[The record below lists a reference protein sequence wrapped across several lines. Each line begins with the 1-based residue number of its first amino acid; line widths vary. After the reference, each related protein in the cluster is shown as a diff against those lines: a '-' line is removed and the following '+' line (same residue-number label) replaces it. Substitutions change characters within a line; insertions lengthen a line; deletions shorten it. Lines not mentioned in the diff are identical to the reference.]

1 MKRCSLLLIVAMVFM
16 FSSCHKNS
24 SVQQTDIDY
33 SKVAIP
39 SFCADSAYSYVS
51 AQCAF
56 GPRIPESKA
65 HDKCASYLVAFM
77 RQYADTVIEQDFT
90 TKLYNG
96 KVVRGK
102 NIIASF
108 NTDKTDRIVLASH
121 WDSRLWADNDKDEAN
136 HKKPVLAANDGAS
149 GVGVL
154 MEIARALKSKK
165 PQGGVDL
172 IFFDMEDQGCP
183 TWDKTEIQDESD
195 WCLGAQWWSRNTH
208 VPFYQAKG
216 GILLDM
222 VGYKNLRFTKEEV
235 SRTYAPTLTDKV
247 WQIAKDR
254 GYSNIFVNEDTPGII
269 DDHNHVNKNANIPMI
284 DLVQNDATGSFFPYW
299 HTTGD
304 DMSQISKN
312 SLKIVGEVC
321 LVAIYT
327 N

>member
-195 WCLGAQWWSRNTH
+195 
-208 VPFYQAKG
+208 
-216 GILLDM
+216 
-222 VGYKNLRFTKEEV
+222 
-235 SRTYAPTLTDKV
+235 
-247 WQIAKDR
+247 
-254 GYSNIFVNEDTPGII
+254 
-269 DDHNHVNKNANIPMI
+269 
-284 DLVQNDATGSFFPYW
+284 
-299 HTTGD
+299 
-304 DMSQISKN
+304 
-312 SLKIVGEVC
+312 
-321 LVAIYT
+321 
-327 N
+327 